1 MFIEVELTKYFDL
14 KKYEE
19 LYYSRKWKQNFI
31 DFPSMLVITDK
42 KVKVNNKFDIKVS
55 KLDLSDLKL

>member
-19 LYYSRKWKQNFI
+19 LYYSRLWKQNFI
-31 DFPSMLVITDK
+31 DFPNILAITDK
-42 KVKVNNKFDIKVS
+42 KVKTNNKFDIKVS